1 MRAKKLLAVCTAQ
14 ILALAVPSPLR
25 AGDDAA
31 AAAQTVSEARTTLA
45 NFLSDPDMKWVRS
58 HFPRAKAV
66 MIVPVQG
73 KGGFIFAGSGGVG
86 VLLVKDAKGNWSQPA
101 FYKLAAV
108 SVGLQAGGEK
118 SEVLFFIQSQK
129 GVDSFLSKS
138 FKLGAEASVAA
149 GPVGQGAKAS
159 SADVLSF
166 SRSKGAFAGASFDGT
181 SVKPAEDLN
190 KAFYNKPASPV
201 DILVRGTVE
210 NEGAKALREDLA
222 KVGAKKK

>member
-1 MRAKKLLAVCTAQ
+1 MLTKKLNALCAAP
-14 ILALAVPSPLR
+14 ILALAVASPMW
-25 AGDDAA
+25 AADDATEA
-31 AAAQTVSEARTTLA
+31 AKTVAEARTTLA

-58 HFPRAKAV
+58 HFPQAKAV

-118 SEVLFFIQSQK
+118 SEVLFFIQSRK

-181 SVKPAEDLN
+181 SIKPAEDLN

-222 KVGAKKK
+222 KVGIKHQ